1 MSAELELFF
10 KKNHKNT
17 ENVKLAV
24 TSELCDKDGK
34 PLEWEIR
41 KLNTREV
48 QALTKECVTT
58 KQIGKKLVPSTMD
71 KVKEMREYFHSIG
84 KDDLLIEVDG
94 NITIENARKLYER
107 GADIFVA
114 GSSSLFHKGETAVTD
129 VIKKKRLAIG
139 WKEEDLP

>member
-24 TSELCDKDGK
+24 TADLCDKDGK

-58 KQIGKKLVPSTMD
+58 RQVGKKLVPTVDDELFSKKMMAESVVFPDLNNADLQDSYGVKTPEALIVEMISTPGDFMAFA
-71 KVKEMREYFHSIG
+71 EFLMN
-84 KDDLLIEVDG
+84 LN
-94 NITIENARKLYER
+94 NINKTLEER
-107 GADIFVA
+107 VNEA
-114 GSSSLFHKGETAVTD
+114 KN
-129 VIKKKRLAIG
+129 
-139 WKEEDLP
+139 

>member
-24 TSELCDKDGK
+24 TSELCDKAGK

-58 KQIGKKLVPSTMD
+58 KQIGKKLVPSMD
-71 KVKEMREYFHSIG
+71 EELFTKKLMAESVVFPDLNNAALQDSYGVKTPEALIVEMVSCAGDFMAFAEYLMVLNNINKSL
-84 KDDLLIEVDG
+84 DERVDEAK
-94 NITIENARKLYER
+94 N
-107 GADIFVA
+107 
-114 GSSSLFHKGETAVTD
+114 
-129 VIKKKRLAIG
+129 
-139 WKEEDLP
+139 

>member
-34 PLEWEIR
+34 PREWEIR

-58 KQIGKKLVPSTMD
+58 KQIGKKLVPSMD
-71 KVKEMREYFHSIG
+71 EELFTKKLMAESVVFPDLNNAALQDSYGVKTPEALIVEMVSCAGDFMAFAEYLMVLNNINKSL
-84 KDDLLIEVDG
+84 DDRVDEAK
-94 NITIENARKLYER
+94 N
-107 GADIFVA
+107 
-114 GSSSLFHKGETAVTD
+114 
-129 VIKKKRLAIG
+129 
-139 WKEEDLP
+139 

>member
-24 TSELCDKDGK
+24 TSELCDEDGK

-58 KQIGKKLVPSTMD
+58 KQIGKKLVPSMD
-71 KVKEMREYFHSIG
+71 EELFTKKLMAESVVFPDLNNAALQDSYGVKTPEALIVEMVSCAGDFMAFAEYLMVLNNINKSL
-84 KDDLLIEVDG
+84 DDRVDEAK
-94 NITIENARKLYER
+94 N
-107 GADIFVA
+107 
-114 GSSSLFHKGETAVTD
+114 
-129 VIKKKRLAIG
+129 
-139 WKEEDLP
+139 

>member
-34 PLEWEIR
+34 PREWEIR

-58 KQIGKKLVPSTMD
+58 KQIGKKLVPSMD
-71 KVKEMREYFHSIG
+71 EELFTKKLMAESVVFPDLNNAALQDSYGVKTPEALIVEMVSCAGDFMAFAEYLMVLNNINKSL
-84 KDDLLIEVDG
+84 DERVDEAK
-94 NITIENARKLYER
+94 N
-107 GADIFVA
+107 
-114 GSSSLFHKGETAVTD
+114 
-129 VIKKKRLAIG
+129 
-139 WKEEDLP
+139 

>member
-41 KLNTREV
+41 KLNT
-48 QALTKECVTT
+48 
-58 KQIGKKLVPSTMD
+58 D
-71 KVKEMREYFHSIG
+71 
-84 KDDLLIEVDG
+84 
-94 NITIENARKLYER
+94 RKS
-107 GADIFVA
+107 GV
-114 GSSSLFHKGETAVTD
+114 
-129 VIKKKRLAIG
+129 
-139 WKEEDLP
+139 

>member
-58 KQIGKKLVPSTMD
+58 KQIGKKLVPSIDEELFTKKLMAESVVFPD
-71 KVKEMREYFHSIG
+71 LNNAALQDSYGVKTPEALIVEMVSCAGDFMAFAEYLMVLNNINKSL
-84 KDDLLIEVDG
+84 DERVDEAK
-94 NITIENARKLYER
+94 N
-107 GADIFVA
+107 
-114 GSSSLFHKGETAVTD
+114 
-129 VIKKKRLAIG
+129 
-139 WKEEDLP
+139 

>member
-24 TSELCDKDGK
+24 PSELCDKDGK

-41 KLNTREV
+41 KLNAREV

-58 KQIGKKLVPSTMD
+58 KQIGKKLVPSMD
-71 KVKEMREYFHSIG
+71 EELFTKKLMAESVVFPDLNNAALQDSYGVKTPEALIVEMVSCAGDFMAFAEYLMVLNNINKSL
-84 KDDLLIEVDG
+84 DDRVDEAK
-94 NITIENARKLYER
+94 N
-107 GADIFVA
+107 
-114 GSSSLFHKGETAVTD
+114 
-129 VIKKKRLAIG
+129 
-139 WKEEDLP
+139 